1 MENETLVF
9 KKKDV
14 DKLKDNFRQLREEID
29 RLKHDKAELEAKL
42 EPKDIGEVFEFE
54 EETEEV
60 EDINDVVNYGSVEDL
75 NLNVAR

>member
-1 MENETLVF
+1 MENETIVF
-9 KKKDV
+9 KKEDV
-14 DKLKDNFRQLREEID
+14 DRLKDNFRQLREEID
-29 RLKHDKAELEAKL
+29 RLKQDKAGLEAKL